1 MIPRCKITFTLMA
14 ALGLTACISHEDINA
29 SFANWTGNT
38 VEKIKKCNKARPADS
53 TGRTAGSHK
62 NRVAIFMG
70 PVGRRNAI
78 TVFEMFNY
86 ICALTQLLPLWRGF
100 L

>member
-1 MIPRCKITFTLMA
+1 MNSMIPRCKITFTLMA

-53 TGRTAGSHK
+53 TGRTAGSIK
-62 NRVAIFMG
+62 TAWRFLWN
-70 PVGRRNAI
+70 PVRRRNAI
-78 TVFEMFNY
+78 TVF
-86 ICALTQLLPLWRGF
+86 
-100 L
+100 